1 MKNRLDK
8 ILFSAEDNDFK
19 NSVNDKKQKEKYL
32 EKNYFSRRLLI
43 IMVFILLIIFI
54 VSKFWFGEGP
64 VDYFTL
70 FLILLL
76 YIEFRSVDG
85 RIKMM
90 YLIEGR
96 K

>member
-8 ILFSAEDNDFK
+8 IFFSAEDNDFK
-19 NSVNDKKQKEKYL
+19 NSVNDKKQREKYL